1 MAVTRLRTRAE
12 LLTWLHQLDSYT
24 NAEFGR
30 ARSLAAMRGECVACG
45 GEARDT
51 GTSGLCATCAA
62 KRRPDHSEV
71 VLFRP
76 LRKPPDGRPS

>member
-1 MAVTRLRTRAE
+1 MTRIRTRAE
-12 LLTWLHQLDSYT
+12 LRNWLHHLDTYT

-30 ARSLAAMRGECVACG
+30 ARSLLTIRGECVACG
-45 GEARDT
+45 GEAPSPDI
-51 GTSGLCATCAA
+51 SGLCVKCAA

-76 LRKPPDGRPS
+76 LRKQPVGAPD